1 MFQTK
6 TMTTPEITPELRE
19 YIASEI
25 LKAKAV
31 LIVSLLSKPHVTA
44 TDLRQNYIA
53 HTTALENKEYES
65 IVTWGVAKFGYQ
77 APLVKEAK

>member
-1 MFQTK
+1 MSESENK
-6 TMTTPEITPELRE
+6 NSPDIKA

-25 LKAKAV
+25 LKAKAE

-53 HTTALENKEYES
+53 HTAALENKEYES
-65 IVTWGVAKFGYQ
+65 IVNWGVAKFGYQ
-77 APLVKEAK
+77 APLAKDAK